1 MIAFT
6 ERLDQAL
13 RVAATAH
20 EKQSQH
26 RKGSGAPY
34 IIHPFGVML
43 IASNATDDEDVLIAC
58 LLHDVLEDVSPDIYD
73 QTAMQRDFGD
83 RVVSLV
89 LDVTKNSKL
98 TIWRECA
105 QDYLD
110 HLARRASDGAVIVSA
125 ADKIHNLESVI
136 IDYRQV
142 GEDLWQIFTTKNAD
156 DQLWW
161 YASILEVLDQRQAP
175 QSLRD
180 QLAQAIETLKDLR
193 ATRLAQP
200 Q

>member
-1 MIAFT
+1 MITLT
-6 ERLDQAL
+6 ERLDKAL
-13 RVAATAH
+13 RVAADAH
-20 EKQSQH
+20 EKQGQH

-43 IASNATDDEDVLIAC
+43 IASNATTDEDVLIAC
-58 LLHDVLEDVSPDIYD
+58 LLHDVLEDVSPDIYSRD
-73 QTAMQRDFGD
+73 DMLRDFGQ
-83 RVVSLV
+83 RVIDLVS
-89 LDVTKNSKL
+89 DVTKNPNLKV
-98 TIWRECA
+98 WRECA
-105 QDYLD
+105 VDYLN
-110 HLARRASDGAVIVSA
+110 HLEHKASEGALIVSA

-142 GEDLWQIFTTKNAD
+142 GEELWQIFTTKNAD

-161 YASILEVLDQRQAP
+161 YGAILKVLQKRQAP
-175 QSLRD
+175 QSLQD
-180 QLAQAIETLKDLR
+180 QLAQGIKILQDLR